1 MAKSLQSQFKGIER
15 DMVREMNKMVKR
27 ANKKINPVI
36 LPTQLDSTSSALN
49 FNEYHQDNSTHVSV
63 GGDMM
68 NSQIGGRNN
77 SITVIYTD
85 TDIEK
90 ILENIKEY
98 SRTLKDEE
106 QTELVTML
114 HEIQM
119 SGKVENHMIFFDK
132 HPILAMA
139 FSAIVTWGIDNG
151 MDSLVNI
158 ISRVFE

>member
-1 MAKSLQSQFKGIER
+1 MAKSLQSQIKGIER

-77 SITVIYTD
+77 SITGYLHTD

-139 FSAIVTWGIDNG
+139 
-151 MDSLVNI
+151 LVLL
-158 ISRVFE
+158 

>member
-1 MAKSLQSQFKGIER
+1 
-15 DMVREMNKMVKR
+15 
-27 ANKKINPVI
+27 
-36 LPTQLDSTSSALN
+36 
-49 FNEYHQDNSTHVSV
+49 
-63 GGDMM
+63 
-68 NSQIGGRNN
+68 
-77 SITVIYTD
+77 
-85 TDIEK
+85 
-90 ILENIKEY
+90 
-98 SRTLKDEE
+98 
-106 QTELVTML
+106 ML

>member
-1 MAKSLQSQFKGIER
+1 
-15 DMVREMNKMVKR
+15 
-27 ANKKINPVI
+27 
-36 LPTQLDSTSSALN
+36 
-49 FNEYHQDNSTHVSV
+49 
-63 GGDMM
+63 MM

>member
-1 MAKSLQSQFKGIER
+1 MAKSLQSQIKGIER

-98 SRTLKDEE
+98 
-106 QTELVTML
+106 
-114 HEIQM
+114 
-119 SGKVENHMIFFDK
+119 
-132 HPILAMA
+132 
-139 FSAIVTWGIDNG
+139 
-151 MDSLVNI
+151 
-158 ISRVFE
+158 

>member
-1 MAKSLQSQFKGIER
+1 MAKSLQSQIKGIER

-119 SGKVENHMIFFDK
+119 RGKVENHMIFFDK

>member
-1 MAKSLQSQFKGIER
+1 MAKSLQSQIKGIER

-49 FNEYHQDNSTHVSV
+49 FNEYHQDNSTHDSD

-114 HEIQM
+114 LEIQM

-132 HPILAMA
+132 HPRLAMA